1 MSVEKYECVPSKIHS
16 FKTPLTIGTI
26 DLAYAKFEAYLVNGM
41 GGSFYILFSLNNA
54 HSDLEGV
61 GKRGIRPSSVGLQ
74 KAYHLLG
81 DNKNLIST

>member
-1 MSVEKYECVPSKIHS
+1 
-16 FKTPLTIGTI
+16 
-26 DLAYAKFEAYLVNGM
+26 M
-41 GGSFYILFSLNNA
+41 GVAYILFCLNNA

-61 GKRGIRPSSVGLQ
+61 GEGTRLSSVGLQ